1 MKRAFSTLNSNPS
14 CVKVLDTYQLAEGM
28 PYGSRDVA
36 GQCKHY
42 AYSTEKIYVYWTK
55 RFVL

>member
-1 MKRAFSTLNSNPS
+1 MQF
-14 CVKVLDTYQLAEGM
+14 
-28 PYGSRDVA
+28 GSRAVA